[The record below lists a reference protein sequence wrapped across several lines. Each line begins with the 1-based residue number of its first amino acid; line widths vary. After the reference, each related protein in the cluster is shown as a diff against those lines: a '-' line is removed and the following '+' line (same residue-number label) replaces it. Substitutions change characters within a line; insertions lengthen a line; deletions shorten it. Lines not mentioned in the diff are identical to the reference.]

1 MRAHIKNNHAS
12 PEMFPPAPEGE
23 AVFTIIRDRFEAAAV
38 RYQHVARNLE
48 RLLEGKP
55 IENVGRLELGV

>member
-1 MRAHIKNNHAS
+1 MLVHIKNNRAS
-12 PEMFPPAPEGE
+12 PETFAPAPEGE
-23 AVFTIIRDRFEAAAV
+23 AVFTIARERLEATAA
-38 RYQHVARNLE
+38 RYPRVARNLD

>member
-23 AVFTIIRDRFEAAAV
+23 AVFTITRDRFEAAAV
-38 RYQHVARNLE
+38 RYPRVARNLE

-55 IENVGRLELGV
+55 IENVGRLGLGV

>member
-1 MRAHIKNNHAS
+1 MRAHIKNIHAS

-23 AVFTIIRDRFEAAAV
+23 AVFTITRDRFEAAAV

-55 IENVGRLELGV
+55 LKNVGRLELGV

>member
-1 MRAHIKNNHAS
+1 MLVHIKNNHAS
-12 PEMFPPAPEGE
+12 PETFPPAPESE
-23 AVFTIIRDRFEAAAV
+23 AVFTITRERFEATAA
-38 RYQHVARNLE
+38 RYPRVARNLD

>member
-1 MRAHIKNNHAS
+1 MLVHIKNNHAS

-23 AVFTIIRDRFEAAAV
+23 AVFTITRDRFEAAAV
-38 RYQHVARNLE
+38 RYPRVARNLE

>member
-23 AVFTIIRDRFEAAAV
+23 AVFTITRDRFEAAAV
-38 RYQHVARNLE
+38 RYPHVARNLE
-48 RLLEGKP
+48 RLLEGNP
-55 IENVGRLELGV
+55 LENVVRPQLGV

>member
-1 MRAHIKNNHAS
+1 MLVHIKNNHAS
-12 PEMFPPAPEGE
+12 PETFPPAPEGE
-23 AVFTIIRDRFEAAAV
+23 AVFTITRERFEATAA
-38 RYQHVARNLE
+38 RYPRVARNLD

>member
-1 MRAHIKNNHAS
+1 MLVHIKNNHAS
-12 PEMFPPAPEGE
+12 PETFPPTPESE
-23 AVFTIIRDRFEAAAV
+23 AVFTITRDRFEAAAV
-38 RYQHVARNLE
+38 RYPHVARNLE